1 YFKWLKNFVTGEW
14 PRSIK
19 GRREVWPALKD
30 AMANTLRLGSA
41 ATVVGIF
48 FGLIAGVL
56 AALRPGGKRDVFI
69 NTSAFVG
76 ISIPPF
82 ISAIMFQL
90 LFAVYWQK
98 WFGES
103 LFPTSGVYPA
113 GHTGFDLFL
122 MLKFMA
128 LPTLVVAI
136 QIIATYSRYM
146 RSSLLDVLNSDY
158 MRTARSKGISERRVL
173 IKHGMRNALIPVV
186 TIAALDV
193 GSIVGGLIITENIF
207 SYPGMGLYFLK
218 SFGEGDFPLL
228 MPWMVVIVASVLF
241 FNLIADISAVAG
253 FRGGKFDDI
262 MMRVTDLFLAFP
274 FLVTLL
280 VVRNVLGALPWLRPI
295 TGDMSSVRFIIVL
308 FGLFGWMGVARI
320 VRGQVLSLKERE
332 FVEAA
337 RAVGASRR
345 YIITR
350 HLLPNSVGPIMVAL
364 TFSVVGA
371 IIGESTLAFF
381 GYGPQ
386 AGDGATSLG
395 ILVGAAKGA
404 VQTGYWWLAV
414 FPCLVLIVIAL
425 SINFIGDALRDATDP
440 RLDRGV

>member
-1 YFKWLKNFVTGEW
+1 MRGSTRGFALCKQSANSFSPRQMALRRFTSHKAAVVSCIIIGFLTVFVILAPVTSRYGVNQSVQAPPNSFLS
-14 PRSIK
+14 PRSNAWLGTDDI
-19 GRREVWPALKD
+19 GRDLYS
-30 AMANTLRLGSA
+30 RLIYGMRVSLL
-41 ATVVGIF
+41 I
-48 FGLIAGVL
+48 GLA
-56 AALRPGGKRDVFI
+56 
-69 NTSAFVG
+69 
-76 ISIPPF
+76 
-82 ISAIMFQL
+82 SAIISVTL
-90 LFAVYWQK
+90 
-98 WFGES
+98 G
-103 LFPTSGVYPA
+103 
-113 GHTGFDLFL
+113 
-122 MLKFMA
+122 A
-128 LPTLVVAI
+128 L
-136 QIIATYSRYM
+136 
-146 RSSLLDVLNSDY
+146 
-158 MRTARSKGISERRVL
+158 
-173 IKHGMRNALIPVV
+173 
-186 TIAALDV
+186 V
-193 GSIVGGLIITENIF
+193 G
-207 SYPGMGLYFLK
+207 
-218 SFGEGDFPLL
+218 
-228 MPWMVVIVASVLF
+228 
-241 FNLIADISAVAG
+241 AVAG

-414 FPCLVLIVIAL
+414 FPCLMLIVIAL

-440 RLDRGV
+440 RLDRGA

>member
-1 YFKWLKNFVTGEW
+1 MSKQD
-14 PRSIK
+14 S
-19 GRREVWPALKD
+19 
-30 AMANTLRLGSA
+30 
-41 ATVVGIF
+41 
-48 FGLIAGVL
+48 GVL
-56 AALRPGGKRDVFI
+56 SPRQLAFRRFVSHRAAVVSCLIIGFLTIFVIFAPFTARYGVNQSVQGPPNSFLSPRANAWLGTDDIGRDLYSRLIYGVRVSLLI
-69 NTSAFVG
+69 GLA
-76 ISIPPF
+76 
-82 ISAIMFQL
+82 SAIISVTL
-90 LFAVYWQK
+90 
-98 WFGES
+98 G
-103 LFPTSGVYPA
+103 
-113 GHTGFDLFL
+113 
-122 MLKFMA
+122 A
-128 LPTLVVAI
+128 L
-136 QIIATYSRYM
+136 
-146 RSSLLDVLNSDY
+146 
-158 MRTARSKGISERRVL
+158 
-173 IKHGMRNALIPVV
+173 
-186 TIAALDV
+186 V
-193 GSIVGGLIITENIF
+193 GS
-207 SYPGMGLYFLK
+207 
-218 SFGEGDFPLL
+218 
-228 MPWMVVIVASVLF
+228 
-241 FNLIADISAVAG
+241 VAG

-320 VRGQVLSLKERE
+320 IRGQVLSLKERE

-345 YIITR
+345 YIIAR

-404 VQTGYWWLAV
+404 VQTGFWWLAV
-414 FPCLVLIVIAL
+414 FPCLMLIVIAL

>member
-1 YFKWLKNFVTGEW
+1 MRGLIREFVLSNQSISSLSPRQMAFRRFTSHKAAVGSCIIISFLALFVIFAPVTSRYGVNQSVQVPPNSFLT
-14 PRSIK
+14 PRSIAWLGTDDI
-19 GRREVWPALKD
+19 GRDLYS
-30 AMANTLRLGSA
+30 RLIYGVRISLL
-41 ATVVGIF
+41 I
-48 FGLIAGVL
+48 GLA
-56 AALRPGGKRDVFI
+56 
-69 NTSAFVG
+69 
-76 ISIPPF
+76 
-82 ISAIMFQL
+82 SAIISVTL
-90 LFAVYWQK
+90 
-98 WFGES
+98 G
-103 LFPTSGVYPA
+103 
-113 GHTGFDLFL
+113 
-122 MLKFMA
+122 A
-128 LPTLVVAI
+128 L
-136 QIIATYSRYM
+136 
-146 RSSLLDVLNSDY
+146 
-158 MRTARSKGISERRVL
+158 
-173 IKHGMRNALIPVV
+173 
-186 TIAALDV
+186 V
-193 GSIVGGLIITENIF
+193 G
-207 SYPGMGLYFLK
+207 
-218 SFGEGDFPLL
+218 
-228 MPWMVVIVASVLF
+228 
-241 FNLIADISAVAG
+241 AVAG

-274 FLVTLL
+274 ILVTLL

-320 VRGQVLSLKERE
+320 VRGQVLSLKEKE

-337 RAVGASRR
+337 CAVGASRR
-345 YIITR
+345 FIIAR

-414 FPCLVLIVIAL
+414 FPCLTLIIIAL

>member
-1 YFKWLKNFVTGEW
+1 MSCLIIGSLTIFVILAPFTARYGVNQSVQGPPNSFLSPRANAWLGTDD
-14 PRSIK
+14 I
-19 GRREVWPALKD
+19 GRDLYS
-30 AMANTLRLGSA
+30 RLIYGVRVSLL
-41 ATVVGIF
+41 I
-48 FGLIAGVL
+48 GLA
-56 AALRPGGKRDVFI
+56 
-69 NTSAFVG
+69 
-76 ISIPPF
+76 
-82 ISAIMFQL
+82 SAIISVTL
-90 LFAVYWQK
+90 
-98 WFGES
+98 G
-103 LFPTSGVYPA
+103 
-113 GHTGFDLFL
+113 
-122 MLKFMA
+122 A
-128 LPTLVVAI
+128 L
-136 QIIATYSRYM
+136 
-146 RSSLLDVLNSDY
+146 
-158 MRTARSKGISERRVL
+158 
-173 IKHGMRNALIPVV
+173 
-186 TIAALDV
+186 V
-193 GSIVGGLIITENIF
+193 GS
-207 SYPGMGLYFLK
+207 
-218 SFGEGDFPLL
+218 
-228 MPWMVVIVASVLF
+228 
-241 FNLIADISAVAG
+241 VAG

-345 YIITR
+345 YIIAR

-404 VQTGYWWLAV
+404 VQTGFWWLAV
-414 FPCLVLIVIAL
+414 FPCLMLIVIAL

>member
-1 YFKWLKNFVTGEW
+1 LSSQNPDVLSPRQMAFRRFVSHRAAVVSCAIIALLTLFVILAPFTTRYGVNQSVQEPPNSFLNPRANAWLGTDD
-14 PRSIK
+14 I
-19 GRREVWPALKD
+19 GRDLYS
-30 AMANTLRLGSA
+30 RLIYGVRVSLL
-41 ATVVGIF
+41 I
-48 FGLIAGVL
+48 GLA
-56 AALRPGGKRDVFI
+56 
-69 NTSAFVG
+69 
-76 ISIPPF
+76 
-82 ISAIMFQL
+82 SAIISVTL
-90 LFAVYWQK
+90 
-98 WFGES
+98 G
-103 LFPTSGVYPA
+103 
-113 GHTGFDLFL
+113 
-122 MLKFMA
+122 A
-128 LPTLVVAI
+128 LVGAI
-136 QIIATYSRYM
+136 
-146 RSSLLDVLNSDY
+146 
-158 MRTARSKGISERRVL
+158 
-173 IKHGMRNALIPVV
+173 
-186 TIAALDV
+186 
-193 GSIVGGLIITENIF
+193 
-207 SYPGMGLYFLK
+207 
-218 SFGEGDFPLL
+218 
-228 MPWMVVIVASVLF
+228 
-241 FNLIADISAVAG
+241 AG

-280 VVRNVLGALPWLRPI
+280 VVRNVLGAVTWLTPL
-295 TGDMSSVRFIIVL
+295 TGEKNSVQFIIVL
-308 FGLFGWMGVARI
+308 FSLFGWMGVARI

-345 YIITR
+345 YIIAR

>member
-1 YFKWLKNFVTGEW
+1 
-14 PRSIK
+14 
-19 GRREVWPALKD
+19 
-30 AMANTLRLGSA
+30 
-41 ATVVGIF
+41 
-48 FGLIAGVL
+48 
-56 AALRPGGKRDVFI
+56 
-69 NTSAFVG
+69 
-76 ISIPPF
+76 
-82 ISAIMFQL
+82 
-90 LFAVYWQK
+90 
-98 WFGES
+98 
-103 LFPTSGVYPA
+103 
-113 GHTGFDLFL
+113 
-122 MLKFMA
+122 
-128 LPTLVVAI
+128 
-136 QIIATYSRYM
+136 
-146 RSSLLDVLNSDY
+146 
-158 MRTARSKGISERRVL
+158 
-173 IKHGMRNALIPVV
+173 
-186 TIAALDV
+186 
-193 GSIVGGLIITENIF
+193 
-207 SYPGMGLYFLK
+207 
-218 SFGEGDFPLL
+218 
-228 MPWMVVIVASVLF
+228 
-241 FNLIADISAVAG
+241 
-253 FRGGKFDDI
+253 GKFDDI

-345 YIITR
+345 YIIAR

-404 VQTGYWWLAV
+404 VQTRI
-414 FPCLVLIVIAL
+414 LVAGSV
-425 SINFIGDALRDATDP
+425 SV
-440 RLDRGV
+440 LDVDNYCSQHKFHRRCAS